1 MIDGVEARADG
12 PDEPGRSSTA
22 SASSSAP
29 RSSEASLAG
38 VGDVAG
44 AASSSDS
51 AESLRAT
58 LLRDEEDLAVPPPGV
73 VHVRDELI
81 GLSSLPTGAS
91 PSAHMVDPPVPLAT
105 ARSAGEQA
113 HHTLER
119 RPVSRSVQ
127 VLSIAAAAVVGLGA
141 VASVVLGASF
151 VHRSDLPSFLFASA
165 GVLVPVAVVA
175 IVLLAMER
183 GRLRRQLDDPVQR
196 LRGVVATVRDGDL
209 SARSDIDGPTD
220 VDALAEEIDAAVGA
234 VQVHVRRLRQH
245 AEWGAQSRMIFEA
258 LDLAEDEAEAHEV
271 ADQALAIVDPDRS
284 AELLLAPHGSTE
296 LTEVARNPSQPSPGC
311 PVDEVSACVAIRRAQ
326 PVVFDSSES
335 INSCPKLR
343 GRPYGACSAV
353 CVPVS
358 VAGRPVGVLHT
369 VAEDRRPPGER
380 LVGQLATL
388 STQLGNRLGA
398 LRALETSRLEAATD
412 KLTGLPNRRL
422 LESQLASLIERS
434 TPFVLVLADLDN
446 FKRLNDSF
454 GHEIGDRAL
463 QLFAQVLRDKV
474 RGNDVIARLGGEE
487 FVLVYPNMTV
497 ATSIEAVERVRDG
510 LTQSLAVSTVPEFT
524 CSFGITH
531 SSVGR
536 DADAILRVADAGLMR
551 AKELGRD
558 QVVYADETLAAR
570 IFGDGEDRRR

>member
-1 MIDGVEARADG
+1 MTRDDG
-12 PDEPGRSSTA
+12 PDGRGDPTAAPASQPPA
-22 SASSSAP
+22 SAAP
-29 RSSEASLAG
+29 TPGPPTSGPPVSGPQASGTAPGPTPDVVLAP
-38 VGDVAG
+38 G
-44 AASSSDS
+44 AT
-51 AESLRAT
+51 AT
-58 LLRDEEDLAVPPPGV
+58 TSGV

-81 GLSSLPTGAS
+81 GLSDLPTGAS
-91 PSAHMVDPPVPLAT
+91 PSAHVVDPPVP
-105 ARSAGEQA
+105 RAGGGDPGA
-113 HHTLER
+113 AGTPVLPR
-119 RPVSRSVQ
+119 RPVSRSVRA
-127 VLSIAAAAVVGLGA
+127 LATGA
-141 VASVVLGASF
+141 VAVVLAGAVVAVVVGALVVESGAS
-151 VHRSDLPSFLFASA
+151 VGGLIGAELA
-165 GVLVPVAVVA
+165 VLVPAVAVA
-175 IVLLAMER
+175 AVLLVMLR
-183 GRLRRQLDDPVQR
+183 NRLRRHLDEPVAV
-196 LRGVVATVRDGDL
+196 LRQVTSSVIDGDL
-209 SARSDIDGPTD
+209 GARTGRSGPSDI
-220 VDALAEEIDAAVGA
+220 DALAEELDAATA
-234 VQVHVRRLRQH
+234 SVQAHVRRLRLH

-258 LDLAEDEAEAHEV
+258 LDLAEDEAGAHQV
-271 ADQALAIVDPDRS
+271 AEQALAIVDPDRPV
-284 AELLLAPHGSTE
+284 ELMLAPHGSTE
-296 LTEVARNPSQPSPGC
+296 LSTVATNPAQPSPGC
-311 PVDEVSACVAIRRAQ
+311 PVEEVSGCVAIRRAQ

-343 GRPYGACSAV
+343 GRPYGPCSAV

-369 VAEDRRPPGER
+369 VAADRRPPPER

-487 FVLVYPNMTV
+487 FVLVYPNMSVT
-497 ATSIEAVERVRDG
+497 TSIEAVERVRDG
-510 LTQSLAVSTVPEFT
+510 LTQALAVSTVPEFT

-536 DADAILRVADAGLMR
+536 SAEAILRVADAGLLR

-570 IFGDGEDRRR
+570 IFGEGDDQRR

>member
-1 MIDGVEARADG
+1 MTRTDG
-12 PDEPGRSSTA
+12 PVDPDDTPAPLPVPPASPAPGLGTA
-22 SASSSAP
+22 A
-29 RSSEASLAG
+29 E
-38 VGDVAG
+38 DDG
-44 AASSSDS
+44 AAP
-51 AESLRAT
+51 A
-58 LLRDEEDLAVPPPGV
+58 GV
-73 VHVRDELI
+73 VHVRDEMI

-91 PSAHMVDPPVPLAT
+91 PSAHVVDPPVPRAGAGTLEDP
-105 ARSAGEQA
+105 RSAVLQ
-113 HHTLER
+113 R
-119 RPVSRSVQ
+119 RPASRSIRA
-127 VLSIAAAAVVGLGA
+127 LA
-141 VASVVLGASF
+141 VASVAVLGVGALGAIAVATAF
-151 VHRSDLPSFLFASA
+151 VDGNDLVAL
-165 GVLVPVAVVA
+165 VLAQLA
-175 IVLLAMER
+175 VLLPAAAAAAFLLVMAR
-183 GRLRRQLDDPVQR
+183 GRLRRQLDDPVAD
-196 LRGVVATVRDGDL
+196 LRRVVADVRSGDL
-209 SARSDIDGPTD
+209 GARSGRSGPTD
-220 VDALAEEIDAAVGA
+220 VDALAEELDGA
-234 VQVHVRRLRQH
+234 LGSVQVHVRRLRQH

-258 LDLAEDEAEAHEV
+258 LDLAEDEAGAHEV
-271 ADQALAIVDPDRS
+271 AEQALAIVDPDRS
-284 AELLLAPHGSTE
+284 VELLLAPHGSTE
-296 LTEVARNPSQPSPGC
+296 LTTVASNPSQPAPGC
-311 PVDEVSACVAIRRAQ
+311 PVDEVSGCVAIRRAQ

-343 GRPYGACSAV
+343 GRPYGPCSAV

-369 VAEDRRPPGER
+369 VGADRRPPGER

-398 LRALETSRLEAATD
+398 LRALESSRLEAATD

-487 FVLVYPNMTV
+487 FVLVYPNMSVT
-497 ATSIEAVERVRDG
+497 TSIEAVERVRDG
-510 LTQSLAVSTVPEFT
+510 LTQALAVASVPEFT

-536 DADAILRVADAGLMR
+536 DAAAILRVADAGLLR

-570 IFGDGEDRRR
+570 VFGDGDGERR

>member
-1 MIDGVEARADG
+1 MVDGVTARADS
-12 PDEPGRSSTA
+12 PDEPVRPSTASDPRSADGSALVPVAGAPVVADVVGQGRSS
-22 SASSSAP
+22 
-29 RSSEASLAG
+29 SLH
-38 VGDVAG
+38 D
-44 AASSSDS
+44 
-51 AESLRAT
+51 
-58 LLRDEEDLAVPPPGV
+58 DEEIAVPPPGV

-81 GLSSLPTGAS
+81 GLGALPTGAS
-91 PSAHMVDPPVPLAT
+91 PSAHMVDPPVPLAA
-105 ARSAGEQA
+105 ARPAGEQSQ
-113 HHTLER
+113 HMLER
-119 RPVSRSVQ
+119 RPVSASVHR
-127 VLSIAAAAVVGLGA
+127 LSIAATVVVGVGA
-141 VASVVLGASF
+141 LAAVVLGASL
-151 VHRSDLPSFLFASA
+151 VDRSDLPALLVGSA
-165 GVLVPVAVVA
+165 AAIVSALAVAV
-175 IVLLAMER
+175 VLLAMER
-183 GRLRRQLDDPVQR
+183 GRLRRHLDDPVQR
-196 LRGVVATVRDGDL
+196 LRSVIAAVRDGDL
-209 SARSDIDGPTD
+209 SARAEIDGPTD
-220 VDALAEEIDAAVGA
+220 VDALAEELDAAVGA

-271 ADQALAIVDPDRS
+271 ADQALAIVDPERR

-296 LTEVARNPSQPSPGC
+296 LTEVARNRSQPSPGC
-311 PVDEVSACVAIRRAQ
+311 PVEEVSACVAIRRAQ

-422 LESQLASLIERS
+422 LESQLASLIDRS

-570 IFGDGEDRRR
+570 IFGDGDDRRR